1 MTDKILFDKQPNGI
15 GILTFNRPSA
25 KNALDLEAMRAFMAH
40 IHHLQTD
47 TSLRALIITGAGN
60 EAFCSGGDLV
70 ELSQYP
76 SQDDARHFIG
86 IMGDAL
92 LALERLPVPVI
103 GAINGYA
110 LGGGSEIAVACDV
123 RFVDEAVRL
132 GFVQVKMALTP
143 GWGAG
148 QRLLRIVGYA
158 RALELLLS
166 GRILG
171 AQEIYTLGLAN
182 SIANRGEAL
191 QSAVKFAE
199 TITQYD
205 HDVIVGMK
213 KLLRAGLTSPYEE
226 ALQMEKDL
234 FPPLWSADA
243 HIQAVDAFLNRN
255 RNQKA

>member
-1 MTDKILFDKQPNGI
+1 MTDKILFDQQPNGI

-40 IHHLQTD
+40 IHRLQND
-47 TSLRALIITGAGN
+47 TRLRVLIITGAGH

-70 ELSQYP
+70 ELSQHT

-86 IMGDAL
+86 IMGEAL

-110 LGGGSEIAVACDV
+110 LGGGSEIAVACDI
-123 RFVDEAVRL
+123 RFVDESVRL

-148 QRLLRIVGYA
+148 QRLLRVVGYA

-166 GRILG
+166 GRILH
-171 AQEIYTLGLAN
+171 APEVLALGLAN
-182 SIANRGEAL
+182 SIAPKGDAL
-191 QSAVKFAE
+191 ASAMQFAQ
-199 TITQYD
+199 TIAQTD
-205 HDVIVGMK
+205 PNVIVGMK
-213 KLLRAGLTSPYEE
+213 ALLQAGLHQPYED
-226 ALQMEKDL
+226 ALRVEKEL

-243 HIQAVDAFLNRN
+243 HIQAVGAFLKR
-255 RNQKA
+255 RR

>member
-1 MTDKILFDKQPNGI
+1 MTDKILYTTQPNGI

-25 KNALDLEAMRAFMAH
+25 KNALDLEAMQAFMAH

-47 TSLRALIITGAGN
+47 TSLRVLILTGAGDD
-60 EAFCSGGDLV
+60 AFCSGGDLV
-70 ELSQYP
+70 ELSQHT

-103 GAINGYA
+103 AAINGYA
-110 LGGGSEIAVACDV
+110 LGGGSEIAVACDM
-123 RFVDEAVRL
+123 RFVDDAVRL

-148 QRLLRIVGYA
+148 QRLLRAVGYA
-158 RALELLLS
+158 RAMELLLS
-166 GRILG
+166 GRILH
-171 AQEIYTLGLAN
+171 AQEVYALGLAN
-182 SIANRGEAL
+182 GISAKGEAL
-191 QSAVKFAE
+191 QSALIFAE

-205 HDVIVGMK
+205 PTVLIGMK
-213 KLLRAGLTSPYEE
+213 TLLRAGLMQPYED
-226 ALQMEKDL
+226 ALQIERNL

-243 HIQAVDAFLNRN
+243 HIQAVNAFLTR
-255 RNQKA
+255 RG